1 MKQLPVFLSPVAEK
15 KLQLLLVYLEAEW
28 GSKAKADFLKKLQK
42 AIAQISNLPQSC
54 PESKKMKGIFRC
66 TVSTHTSF
74 FYRIKEDAIEII
86 TATDNRQD
94 PAKVLKE
101 LKKYFN

>member
-1 MKQLPVFLSPVAEK
+1 MKQLSVFLSPVAER
-15 KLQLLLVYLEAEW
+15 KLQLLLVYLETEW
-28 GSKAKADFLKKLQK
+28 GTKAKSDFLKKLQK
-42 AIAQISNLPQSC
+42 AIAQISKLPKSC

-66 TVSTHTSF
+66 TVTRHTSF

-86 TATDNRQD
+86 TATDTRQD
-94 PAKVLKE
+94 PEKVLKE